1 MFMVEQ
7 FIDDF
12 TLNVTKEGYMFLTV
26 KQAVEFLKKVD
37 EDKVSQEGYLL
48 QLIENKKKQM
58 AQRQI
63 QMRNGQNQLT
73 MIRPNSGFQ
82 QDMSFNILSN
92 PLARD

>member
-48 QLIENKKKQM
+48 ELIENKKKQL

-73 MIRPNSGFQ
+73 MIRPNSGQ
-82 QDMSFNILSN
+82 VAEMSFNILSN